1 MGLFLFWMKHMS
13 RAECFAS
20 LHPLQALEVASR
32 PQILLGLVSTS
43 PKSET
48 FL

>member
-1 MGLFLFWMKHMS
+1 MGLSSFWMKHMS
-13 RAECFAS
+13 RPECFAS
-20 LHPLQALEVASR
+20 LHPLQALEVARR
-32 PQILLGLVSTS
+32 PQILLGLVYTG